1 LNGETGY
8 ILLVEDSEDDVD
20 LTLRALARQ
29 KIANAVE
36 VVRDGAEALDFLFAR
51 GVYAGRDPRDL
62 PQLVLLDINL
72 PKLSGIQVLRRMR
85 ENQVTSM
92 VPVVMLTTSEQDED
106 VVESYSSGANSY
118 VQKPIDFEEF
128 AEAVKQLGVYWLLV
142 NQGP

>member
-1 LNGETGY
+1 LNGESGY

-20 LTLRALARQ
+20 LTLRALAKQ
-29 KIANAVE
+29 NIGNAVQ

-51 GVYAGRDPRDL
+51 GAYAGRDPRDL

-85 ENQVTSM
+85 ENQVTSI

-128 AEAVKQLGVYWLLV
+128 TEAVKQLGIYWLLV